1 MYSTER
7 IPRYDEYPERDVDA
21 SNRDAERTSPNK
33 VHRLRPDGP
42 YRPSGPKSTQV
53 ANKRQSIPRR
63 LIRVLGRFSVAVLI
77 GIGATLAWQSY
88 GGEMIRAWAP
98 SLGWLVPASPSAE
111 LQALLK
117 PVAIDLAI
125 MKRSVE
131 QLASNQDQTR
141 PQARSDDAGLH
152 GTAGSRAGHQA
163 EYFSVGPAC
172 TEGGPC
178 SASQTPTIPS
188 AVSGHFKRYDKEV
201 GFVDVVLIAAEGGA
215 CRDYQLASRSYS
227 QRDGCRRVHTC
238 YGADHRNHCA
248 PITVPGG
255 YAVIAA
261 ANGKPILVE

>member
-42 YRPSGPKSTQV
+42 YRPSSPKSTQV

-131 QLASNQDQTR
+131 QLASNQDQLARKQDQMT
-141 PQARSDDAGLH
+141 QAF
-152 GTAGSRAGHQA
+152 TALQ
-163 EYFSVGPAC
+163 
-172 TEGGPC
+172 
-178 SASQTPTIPS
+178 
-188 AVSGHFKRYDKEV
+188 
-201 GFVDVVLIAAEGGA
+201 AAEQDIKQNILALAPLAPKGA
-215 CRDYQLASRSYS
+215 HVPPPKPPQS
-227 QRDGCRRVHTC
+227 Q
-238 YGADHRNHCA
+238 AQ
-248 PITVPGG
+248 
-255 YAVIAA
+255 
-261 ANGKPILVE
+261 